1 MKVTKRRKEHS
12 TIYLNVAVETALTLN
27 AFLKVNNLNHHM
39 AVLDI
44 SLCLI
49 ICDRKINNESTS
61 SVLDFNNN
69 KTINIYVL
77 EYRITVLVLSTGY
90 SLTRVLILL

>member
-1 MKVTKRRKEHS
+1 MKVTKRGKERS

-27 AFLKVNNLNHHM
+27 AFLKVNNHHM
-39 AVLDI
+39 AALYI

-49 ICDRKINNESTS
+49 NCDRKINNESTS
-61 SVLDFNNN
+61 SVLDVNNN
-69 KTINIYVL
+69 KTINICVL

-90 SLTRVLILL
+90 SLTTVLILL